1 MIALLGSKVLILH
14 TPHRLFLNLGF
25 LFDLYDSKSVLE
37 VFEGEF
43 LLVGKQSINEALVLP
58 FLLSELVLKT
68 TILEI

>member
-1 MIALLGSKVLILH
+1 MV
-14 TPHRLFLNLGF
+14 LFLNLGF
-25 LFDLYDSKSVLE
+25 LFDLYNSKSVLE

-43 LLVGKQSINEALVLP
+43 LLVGKQSIYEALVLP

>member
-1 MIALLGSKVLILH
+1 MV
-14 TPHRLFLNLGF
+14 LFLNLGF
-25 LFDLYDSKSVLE
+25 LFDLYNSKSVLE